1 MNESPF
7 AHRIA
12 RKPKTITPVE
22 SKTTPVVIG
31 HIPLSQDD
39 FAHEEEVTPTVAKAA
54 PAPAPVAAKAAPAE
68 SSALR
73 QCVVAVIAFIVT
85 VCVIAVAAIA
95 FKAIF
100 TSK

>member
-12 RKPKTITPVE
+12 RKPKTGTPAE
-22 SKTTPVVIG
+22 SKTKPVVIG

-39 FAHEEEVTPTVAKAA
+39 FGHEEELAPTAAKAA
-54 PAPAPVAAKAAPAE
+54 PAAAPAAAKAAPAE

-73 QCVVAVIAFIVT
+73 QCVVAVVAFVVT
-85 VCVIAVAAIA
+85 VCVIAGAVIVFRTVFA
-95 FKAIF
+95 
-100 TSK
+100 SK